1 MASDEPADE
10 ASGAAALR
18 SAYARGLFDHFV
30 IRRARGTDLSAQD
43 VHLLLGWEAEGV
55 PEAWVVEGIDAAFAK
70 LREAP
75 ASISECRRYVL
86 KVVEARRE
94 KPAEADAATGRGAAA
109 TEAEA
114 GLPAPFCAAEPG
126 PLRQLR
132 LLCLHG
138 RAEVAAAAGELC
150 EELRALPPE
159 ALVTFELLLGLDG
172 RLEEAVVAALP
183 EAEREALEEEAQRV
197 LRRERR
203 GADAAAAR
211 RARTRAYRA
220 LLEVPPLS

>member
-1 MASDEPADE
+1 MASEEPADE
-10 ASGAAALR
+10 ADGAEALR

-30 IRRARGTDLSAQD
+30 SRRARGTDLSSQD
-43 VHLLLGWEAEGV
+43 VHLLLVWEAEGV

-86 KVVEARRE
+86 KVVEAKRE
-94 KPAEADAATGRGAAA
+94 VEAVENSGTATAADEEG
-109 TEAEA
+109 EASA
-114 GLPAPFCAAEPG
+114 LPAPFCADEPA

-132 LLCLHG
+132 MLCGHP
-138 RAEVAAAAGELC
+138 RTEVAEAAEALC
-150 EELRALPPE
+150 GQLRALPSE
-159 ALVTFELLLGLDG
+159 KLTSFEFLLGLDAQ
-172 RLEEAVVAALP
+172 LEDAVVAALP
-183 EAEREALEEEAQRV
+183 EAEREELEEEAQRMV
-197 LRRERR
+197 RRERR
-203 GADAAAAR
+203 GADAAALR